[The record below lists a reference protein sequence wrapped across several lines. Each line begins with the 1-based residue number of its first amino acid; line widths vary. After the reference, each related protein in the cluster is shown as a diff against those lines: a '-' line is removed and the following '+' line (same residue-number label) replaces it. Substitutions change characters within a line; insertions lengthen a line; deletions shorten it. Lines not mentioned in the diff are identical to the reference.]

1 MKRLLTA
8 LLLAAALS
16 GCMTAKTESRDTAR
30 EVSAAPRIETR
41 AVDALPPELCDP
53 TRYTLYRDGE
63 TLYAAEQIQEEGKSG
78 HLRLLRWDPVS
89 GECREVHTFSSGS
102 WLLGLEAGEGELL
115 LLTSRAGD
123 IALTI
128 LQEGESPRSVPLPET
143 DLLIPRL
150 FAGQVI
156 AGLPDGTAA
165 LLTTDGGLSRQL
177 EQSSG
182 ARSVWLP
189 ADQAFFCLDTDSHW
203 LTYSPEGELLSAE
216 PLPDGAYIR
225 DGPHSTAAGMS

>member
-1 MKRLLTA
+1 M
-8 LLLAAALS
+8 
-16 GCMTAKTESRDTAR
+16 
-30 EVSAAPRIETR
+30 
-41 AVDALPPELCDP
+41 
-53 TRYTLYRDGE
+53 
-63 TLYAAEQIQEEGKSG
+63 
-78 HLRLLRWDPVS
+78 
-89 GECREVHTFSSGS
+89 
-102 WLLGLEAGEGELL
+102 

-143 DLLIPRL
+143 DLLIPGCL
-150 FAGQVI
+150 AGQVI

-216 PLPDGAYIR
+216 PLPDGASIR